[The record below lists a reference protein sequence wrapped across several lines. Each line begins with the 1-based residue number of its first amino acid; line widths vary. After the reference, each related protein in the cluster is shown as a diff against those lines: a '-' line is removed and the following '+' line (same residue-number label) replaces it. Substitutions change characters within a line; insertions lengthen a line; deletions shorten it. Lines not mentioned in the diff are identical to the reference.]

1 MSGFQNARAISLA
14 CAAADVPANRFVR
27 PSSTGITTVG
37 TSGLDAVGVSLEA
50 YIHADF
56 VAGNASNV
64 IAVAQLDGAKL
75 MVMAGAAIAAGAA
88 IMSNAAGKA
97 ITAATA
103 GSNILGYAVD
113 AAAADGEI
121 IQVVASKGSQVAA

>member
-37 TSGLDAVGVSLEA
+37 TAGLDAVGLSLES
-50 YIHADF
+50 YDHSEF

-75 MVMAGAAIAAGAA
+75 MVEAGAAIAAGAA
-88 IMSNAAGKA
+88 IMSNNAGKA

-103 GSNILGYAVD
+103 GSNILGYAVE
-113 AAAADGEI
+113 AAAADGEM
-121 IQVVASKGSQVAA
+121 IQFVSSKGSQVAA

>member
-14 CAAADVPANRFVR
+14 CAAANVAANRFVR
-27 PSSTGITTVG
+27 PTATGITLVG
-37 TSGLDAVGVSLEA
+37 TAGLDAVGVSLEG
-50 YIHADF
+50 YVHADY

-75 MVMAGAAIAAGAA
+75 MIEAGAAITAGAA
-88 IMSNAAGKA
+88 VMSDASGRA

-103 GSNILGYAVD
+103 GSNILGYAVE
-113 AAAADGEI
+113 AAGAAGEL
-121 IQVVASKGSQVAA
+121 IQVVSSKGSQVAA